1 MKESSA
7 ITKGTAIAGAL
18 AIRAL
23 TAIMSIR
30 IWETCAMALILAA
43 TPLGNPGD
51 ASSRLK
57 SAIETAEIIAAED
70 SRRFHRLA
78 SDLQVTFTGR
88 VISFFEGN
96 ETDRTQE
103 ILHLLREGKEV
114 LVVTDAGMPTISDP
128 GFRLMRD
135 AIAENI
141 PTVVLPGPSA
151 PTMAIALSGLPTDR
165 FTFEGFTPRAQG
177 ARQALYESLR
187 FEERTM
193 VIFEA
198 PHRLL
203 DSLNDAQNIFGPSRK
218 GAICREMTKT
228 YEETIR
234 GTISEL
240 LSWANGREIL
250 GEITLVFEG
259 VASGTQG
266 KTADDAVAR
275 VREYEAAGMDR
286 KGAIATVAEE
296 FELPK
301 KIVYAAV
308 VDANKMSK

>member
-1 MKESSA
+1 
-7 ITKGTAIAGAL
+7 
-18 AIRAL
+18 
-23 TAIMSIR
+23 
-30 IWETCAMALILAA
+30 MALVLAA
-43 TPLGNPGD
+43 TPLGNPLD
-51 ASSRLK
+51 ASARLK
-57 SAIETAEIIAAED
+57 NAIESAQVIAAED

-78 SDLQVTFTGR
+78 SDLGVTFTAR
-88 VISFFEGN
+88 IISFFEGN

-103 ILHLLREGKEV
+103 ILQLLREGKEV

-135 AIAENI
+135 AIAENL
-141 PTVVLPGPSA
+141 PTVVIPGPSA

-165 FTFEGFTPRAQG
+165 FTFEGFAPRAQG
-177 ARQALYESLR
+177 ARNTFYESLR

-198 PHRLL
+198 PHRLHE
-203 DSLNDAQNIFGPSRK
+203 SLVDAAAILGDSRK

-234 GTISEL
+234 GTLAEL
-240 LSWANGREIL
+240 ITWAAGKEVL
-250 GEITLVFEG
+250 GEITLVIAG
-259 VASGTQG
+259 VEAGSQS
-266 KTADDAVAR
+266 KTAEDAVAR

-296 FELPK
+296 FDLPK

-308 VDANKMSK
+308 VDANKMSR